1 MQYIKKFFFRPF
13 DFNVTYE
20 HMLCEN
26 ISVLDF
32 PFLNIQI
39 IKTNLVE
46 FDQYLFSRVVLRNWQ
61 K

>member
-1 MQYIKKFFFRPF
+1 MVSSLISVQKINHAVFKENFFRPF

-26 ISVLDF
+26 ICVLDF

-46 FDQYLFSRVVLRNWQ
+46 FDQN
-61 K
+61 